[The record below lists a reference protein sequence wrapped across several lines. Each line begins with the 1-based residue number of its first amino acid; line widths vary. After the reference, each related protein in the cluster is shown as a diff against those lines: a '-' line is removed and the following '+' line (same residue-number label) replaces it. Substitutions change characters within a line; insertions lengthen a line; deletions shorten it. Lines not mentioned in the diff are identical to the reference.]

1 LTRRLL
7 REFAAV
13 EIADPKLEEYAEQH
27 TTPPEPLL
35 GQLAEETR
43 ETLTQPQMLTG
54 TIEGR
59 FLELLVHGLAAG
71 RVLELGTYSG
81 YGTLSMAAGLPRG
94 GRIDTC
100 ELDPERAAVARRY
113 VEAAGYDDRVTI
125 HEGPAL
131 DTIARLD
138 GDFDFVFIDA
148 DKENYVNY
156 YEAVLPRLTAHGLI
170 AADNTLWS
178 GRVLDPAEED
188 ASTEAI
194 REFNDHVASDSRV
207 VAVMLT
213 IRDGV
218 TLIRRR

>member
-1 LTRRLL
+1 
-7 REFAAV
+7 
-13 EIADPKLEEYAEQH
+13 
-27 TTPPEPLL
+27 
-35 GQLAEETR
+35 
-43 ETLTQPQMLTG
+43 MLTG

-59 FLELLVHGLAAG
+59 FLELLVHGLRAR

-81 YGTLSMAAGLPRG
+81 YGTLSMAAGLPPG
-94 GRIDTC
+94 GRVDTC
-100 ELDPERAAVARRY
+100 ELDPDRASVARRY
-113 VEAAGYDDRVTI
+113 LEEAGYADRVTI

-131 DTIARLD
+131 DTIKTLE

-156 YEAVLPRLTAHGLI
+156 YNAVMRRLSDHGLI

-178 GRVLDPAEED
+178 GRVVD
-188 ASTEAI
+188 ASDNDESTRAI
-194 REFNDHVASDSRV
+194 REFNDHVAADERV
-207 VAVMLT
+207 TAVMLT